1 MDKTIGFID
10 VGTNSVHMLVVR
22 FYEGSLGTSV
32 YSDKESVR
40 IGQSLYSRGVIDEE
54 TIDKARIVISKF
66 AEVAKGF
73 GAEQGGGPGPPRP
86 PGRHPTVRTS
96 CRPSRGAAWTSA

>member
-32 YSDKESVR
+32 YSD
-40 IGQSLYSRGVIDEE
+40 
-54 TIDKARIVISKF
+54 
-66 AEVAKGF
+66 
-73 GAEQGGGPGPPRP
+73 
-86 PGRHPTVRTS
+86 
-96 CRPSRGAAWTSA
+96 